1 MKTDKLERFIIE
13 NREAFDDIQPKADLF
28 REIETGK
35 KRKTIHLNWKTI
47 AMRAAAVVVI
57 FISSYYFH
65 DFMQN
70 HNRNTALTV
79 NNDRMNT
86 EQSQMYIELQEASFY
101 YSSQIE
107 ETKAI
112 VYRMTGSNADLR
124 REINNE
130 LMDLDK
136 VFQELKDDL
145 KDNADNEEVIVA
157 MIQNYRL
164 KLEILKDILNQLK
177 AADEKNNRDEAK
189 QISI

>member
-28 REIETGK
+28 RKIETGK